1 MNTYLRKIW
10 YYGLWKYKSF
20 ITSFQSQCFIIHIK
34 IDGVHQTKKWEF
46 QTVNLTTSYWN
57 FLPSTI
63 HSHRFNIDQN
73 ISWSNVWWNR
83 IYFYHQLFIVTW
95 KYSKTSNLL
104 LEVVIIIKL
113 YDKACNTIVCFFEQ
127 EFNQLCKQWTILSI
141 TPKYTS
147 F

>member
-10 YYGLWKYKSF
+10 YYGLRKYKGF

-34 IDGVHQTKKWEF
+34 IYGVHQTKKWEF

-57 FLPSTI
+57 FLLFAI
-63 HSHRFNIDQN
+63 YNHRLNINQI
-73 ISWSNVWWNR
+73 ISWSNFWWN
-83 IYFYHQLFIVTW
+83 ISYIVIL
-95 KYSKTSNLL
+95 KYSKTCNLL

-141 TPKYTS
+141 TPKIHVILSQAST
-147 F
+147 